1 MLRIQRLRIIIHTS
15 KGKYG
20 FDRNFNEGLNIIAS
34 DENTSGKSAIINSL
48 FYVLGFEQLIE
59 GTGTG
64 SKTLSQALTKQIRI
78 DDETN
83 GEELPVLESEI
94 QAEIS
99 NGKEVKTIRR
109 FAKHEKKKDNLIT
122 VFHSTIENM
131 YLTTTSFT
139 DMYVL
144 MPGAARNE
152 FGFHRFLED
161 FLEMNLPQVTNNN
174 GSEVKLYLQTVFS
187 ALFIEQKHGWGGV
200 LNGVPYLGIAEVKK
214 RVVEFI
220 LGLSTLANEKT
231 RKKLKQEEDNI
242 IRDWKQNCAT
252 IEQLANDTGIGIEK
266 MPNEPTLSGDEIG
279 AIRLVKDNI
288 DICSYI
294 DALID
299 ESNGLTNEEPRV
311 NVENRAKV
319 ESELSCVQSDIEKKE
334 IALEELRSNRKIAK
348 LRLDRTKESLEI
360 IQTDLLNNKEVK
372 RLRELGAE
380 QGINDFDNICPTCGQ
395 KINDSLLNDKTVM
408 SIEENIIHLQN
419 QEILFLFTEQAQQK
433 AIDNLDN
440 TIQCLE
446 NEIRNLKQ
454 LYCVLR
460 DDIIKVKDDYSYAM
474 TYKKVKL
481 DLDIENLNKVFNR
494 IQDNISK
501 FSDLSNRWKNLLDEK
516 SKIGDKNIGRE
527 DDKTLDALGSEFVKL
542 LEDFGYKST
551 QHFNLIKISRDTFLP
566 TINGFDMRYDS
577 SASDELRNV
586 WAFSLALMKTAQSYS
601 GNHPGIIIF
610 DEPKQQSVIDE
621 SFSVLCDKLITN
633 GKNSQIIMGVTA
645 FDDGVK
651 KVING
656 LDKNEFTLIGI
667 GKRAFKE
674 LS

>member
-1 MLRIQRLRIIIHTS
+1 
-15 KGKYG
+15 
-20 FDRNFNEGLNIIAS
+20 
-34 DENTSGKSAIINSL
+34 NSL

-601 GNHPGIIIF
+601 GNH
-610 DEPKQQSVIDE
+610 
-621 SFSVLCDKLITN
+621 
-633 GKNSQIIMGVTA
+633 
-645 FDDGVK
+645 
-651 KVING
+651 
-656 LDKNEFTLIGI
+656 
-667 GKRAFKE
+667 
-674 LS
+674 

>member
-1 MLRIQRLRIIIHTS
+1 MDH
-15 KGKYG
+15 
-20 FDRNFNEGLNIIAS
+20 
-34 DENTSGKSAIINSL
+34 
-48 FYVLGFEQLIE
+48 VLC
-59 GTGTG
+59 
-64 SKTLSQALTKQIRI
+64 R
-78 DDETN
+78 
-83 GEELPVLESEI
+83 
-94 QAEIS
+94 
-99 NGKEVKTIRR
+99 
-109 FAKHEKKKDNLIT
+109 
-122 VFHSTIENM
+122 
-131 YLTTTSFT
+131 
-139 DMYVL
+139 
-144 MPGAARNE
+144 
-152 FGFHRFLED
+152 
-161 FLEMNLPQVTNNN
+161 
-174 GSEVKLYLQTVFS
+174 
-187 ALFIEQKHGWGGV
+187 
-200 LNGVPYLGIAEVKK
+200 VPYLGIAEVKK

-395 KINDSLLNDKTVM
+395 KINDSFLNDKTVM

-551 QHFNLIKISRDTFLP
+551 HHFNLIKISRDTFLP

>member
-15 KGKYG
+15 KGNYG

-48 FYVLGFEQLIE
+48 FYVLGLEQLIE

-139 DMYVL
+139 EMYVL

-174 GSEVKLYLQTVFS
+174 GSEVKLYLQTIFS
-187 ALFIEQKHGWGGV
+187 ALFIEQKHGWGGF

-220 LGLSTLANEKT
+220 LGLSTLTNEKT
-231 RKKLKQEEDNI
+231 RKKLKQEEENI

-252 IEQLANDTGIGIEK
+252 IEQLANDAEIGIEK
-266 MPNEPTLSGDEIG
+266 MPKEPTLSEDEID
-279 AIRLVKDNI
+279 AIRIVKDNI
-288 DICSYI
+288 DIRSYI
-294 DALID
+294 DALIE

-311 NVENRAKV
+311 NVENRAKI
-319 ESELSCVQSDIEKKE
+319 ESELSVQSDIDKKE
-334 IALEELRSNRKIAK
+334 IEVEELRSNKKIAQ

-372 RLRELGAE
+372 RLRDLGAE

-408 SIEENIIHLQN
+408 SIDENIIHLQN
-419 QEILFLFTEQAQQK
+419 QEILFSYTEQAQQK
-433 AIDNLDN
+433 AIESFDNA
-440 TIQCLE
+440 IQGLE
-446 NEIRNLKQ
+446 KEIINLKQ
-454 LYCVLR
+454 LHCVLR
-460 DDIIKVKDDYSYAM
+460 NDIIKVKDDYSYAM

-481 DLDIENLNKVFNR
+481 DLDIENLNKIVDR
-494 IQDNISK
+494 IQDSVNK
-501 FSDLSNRWKNLLDEK
+501 FSSLSNRWSILLDEK
-516 SKIGDKNIGRE
+516 SKIEDNNIGKKDNE
-527 DDKTLDALGSEFVKL
+527 ILSSLGSEFAKL

-551 QHFNLIKISRDTFLP
+551 QHFNLIKISQDTFLP

-586 WAFSLALMKTAQSYS
+586 WAFSLALMKTAQLYD

-610 DEPKQQSVIDE
+610 DEPKQQSVVDE
-621 SFSVLCDKLITN
+621 SFSVLCDKLIAAGT
-633 GKNSQIIMGVTA
+633 NSQIIMGVTA